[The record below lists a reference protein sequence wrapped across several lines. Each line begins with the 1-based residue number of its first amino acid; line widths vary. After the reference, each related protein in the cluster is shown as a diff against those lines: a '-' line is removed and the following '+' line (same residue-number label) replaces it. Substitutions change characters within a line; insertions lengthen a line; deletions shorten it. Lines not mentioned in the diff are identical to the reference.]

1 MAVKGVDLSTLP
13 KEPPSEDRAVTR
25 PILLAKTSMDDGAD
39 LMLYNAEAPA
49 GSPYDHR
56 YNNPYNASQTS
67 VDLSGREMDMGAI
80 PLQNFDSRSNRNA
93 APSSQFPDP
102 NPYIPPMGRQP
113 SNVSTYT
120 TNAGPPG
127 YLYPPMASFPEPKV
141 RSNPAQELR
150 QSDPSNGPQ
159 HTDARVRVSLVD
171 PGANRI

>member
-1 MAVKGVDLSTLP
+1 VDLSTLP
-13 KEPPSEDRAVTR
+13 KEPPTEDRAVTR

-49 GSPYDHR
+49 GSPYDRR
-56 YNNPYNASQTS
+56 YNDPYNASQTS
-67 VDLSGREMDMGAI
+67 VDLSGREIDMGAI
-80 PLQNFDSRSNRNA
+80 PLQNFDSRSNRNP

-102 NPYIPPMGRQP
+102 NPYIPPMGRQA

-127 YLYPPMASFPEPKV
+127 YLDPPMASFPEP
-141 RSNPAQELR
+141 RARPIPAQDMR
-150 QSDPSNGPQ
+150 QPDASTHLQ
-159 HTDARVRVSLVD
+159 HTGARVSLVD